1 MSPRRPLSMIPR
13 SSGSQPPRE
22 PPAHRPQKR
31 GRAKILRP
39 GWLFAP
45 AIRIFARPRFCSAPP
60 PAALAV
66 ARPRPPCVSTCG
78 LGRGQTWRRVRGWCF
93 ALLEGRAESEDK
105 PPAPSALPPRFG
117 GLLGEDLGAEVRV
130 GTFMKLIADLE
141 ASWRKTPTL
150 KKPRERPTPGGSAE
164 GTGGLSHALLD
175 PQQAPCE
182 PKTAQP
188 TPGLPPSRDRR
199 SRYRGAADDR
209 QGGPRGV
216 RA

>member
-1 MSPRRPLSMIPR
+1 MI
-13 SSGSQPPRE
+13 
-22 PPAHRPQKR
+22 
-31 GRAKILRP
+31 L
-39 GWLFAP
+39 
-45 AIRIFARPRFCSAPP
+45 ARPP
-60 PAALAV
+60 PA
-66 ARPRPPCVSTCG
+66 PPAASLSFAAAPLYFG
-78 LGRGQTWRRVRGWCF
+78 YASGGGQTWRRVRGWCF

-105 PPAPSALPPRFG
+105 PPAPSALPPKFG

-141 ASWRKTPTL
+141 ASWRKTPTQ
-150 KKPRERPTPGGSAE
+150 KKPPVRPTPGGSAE

-216 RA
+216 RLDIQAKDELGASFDKLFGRLPAEDPLLEASWEVWWCFAACGVDVDASHLA